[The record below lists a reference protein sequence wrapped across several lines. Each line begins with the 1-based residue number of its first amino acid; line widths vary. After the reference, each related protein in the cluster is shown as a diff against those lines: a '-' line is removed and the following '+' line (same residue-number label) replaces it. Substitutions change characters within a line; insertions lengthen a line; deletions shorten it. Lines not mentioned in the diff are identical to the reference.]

1 MTNSSFLIDTQPLRL
16 STPEYMSLNNLFP
29 VIKFT
34 DIKLSIILS
43 CCPFIICGICN
54 DGNSESLVKALSIL
68 LMFPKKQFC
77 NTVLL
82 TRVTVLYVT
91 FPGLTYLVTAAC
103 TS

>member
-68 LMFPKKQFC
+68 LMFPKKQFWVVVILSTIC
-77 NTVLL
+77 L
-82 TRVTVLYVT
+82 
-91 FPGLTYLVTAAC
+91 F
-103 TS
+103 SIH